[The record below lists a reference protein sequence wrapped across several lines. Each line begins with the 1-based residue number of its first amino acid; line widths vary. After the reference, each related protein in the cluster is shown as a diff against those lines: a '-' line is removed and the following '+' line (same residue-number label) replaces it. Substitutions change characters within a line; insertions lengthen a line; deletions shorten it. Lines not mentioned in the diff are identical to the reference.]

1 MRNIEVKS
9 PPLSWSYSG
18 LAGPELQE
26 KTGGRKT
33 NNIKLILSLVN
44 LTDESTTEEKKRG
57 QFASVGV
64 LHDEGRQAVI
74 KGSMGVSTF
83 RKIQEEEL
91 EEIFNDFDP
100 IEAPPG
106 DYKTQPEKP
115 GG

>member
-1 MRNIEVKS
+1 MREQNIQLRLNMEISVRNIEVKS

-64 LHDEGRQAVI
+64 LHADR
-74 KGSMGVSTF
+74 
-83 RKIQEEEL
+83 RL
-91 EEIFNDFDP
+91 
-100 IEAPPG
+100 
-106 DYKTQPEKP
+106 
-115 GG
+115 